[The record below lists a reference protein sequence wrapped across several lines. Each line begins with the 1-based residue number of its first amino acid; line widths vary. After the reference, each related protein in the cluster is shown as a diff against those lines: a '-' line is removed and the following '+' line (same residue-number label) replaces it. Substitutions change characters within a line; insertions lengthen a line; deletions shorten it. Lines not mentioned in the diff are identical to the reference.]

1 MAVGGA
7 ALPEEL
13 DERFASAPVRLR
25 CAPAS
30 RAGSNGGTLT
40 RLVPL
45 DFTTAVAAIRAEIT
59 EIDERLKDVDGL
71 TAKPMAQLTALDG
84 VMPTFD

>member
-1 MAVGGA
+1 
-7 ALPEEL
+7 
-13 DERFASAPVRLR
+13 
-25 CAPAS
+25 
-30 RAGSNGGTLT
+30 
-40 RLVPL
+40 LVPL